1 MVGREQ
7 LPERTADAIALQ
19 QQLLAQHELLQ
30 TRLQD
35 LSQAAAD
42 DVRMLARMCQL
53 QNKMEA
59 VGEPAYRYLCL
70 HWFLFS
76 LIIVF

>member
-1 MVGREQ
+1 MGREQ

-42 DVRMLARMCQL
+42 DVLL
-53 QNKMEA
+53 
-59 VGEPAYRYLCL
+59 YT
-70 HWFLFS
+70 
-76 LIIVF
+76 

>member
-7 LPERTADAIALQ
+7 LPERTADAMALR

-42 DVRMLARMCQL
+42 DVLLYA
-53 QNKMEA
+53 
-59 VGEPAYRYLCL
+59 
-70 HWFLFS
+70 
-76 LIIVF
+76 